1 MASELFE
8 DGLLRS
14 NLRKQAKAES
24 EQPGPAPDA
33 AEDPGAD
40 AMARQK
46 QELTNQAAGTVKEIE
61 SLRQRQRDLEREK
74 ETIEKAARRQESY
87 EDGKR
92 EMISRL
98 SHALVAIRKEQEEV
112 SRTAELLEATKIRF
126 ENSLEELRQINEE
139 QWPESEFA
147 VKVEEAMAVVEAA
160 RSTYDRS
167 QARLDAV
174 SWLRQSEKLAAGESP
189 VERLA
194 GRMQNRPGFG
204 YWLIVGIAVML
215 PLAVTAVALYVVNL
229 FVAP

>member
-1 MASELFE
+1 MAGELFE
-8 DGLLRS
+8 DGLLRT
-14 NLRKQAKAES
+14 NLRRQAKAES
-24 EQPGPAPDA
+24 AQPVA
-33 AEDPGAD
+33 AESPVEEPGAD

-46 QELTNQAAGTVKEIE
+46 RELTNQAAGALKEIE

-74 ETIEKAARRQESY
+74 DAIETAARRQESY

-92 EMISRL
+92 EMISKL

-112 SRTAELLEATKIRF
+112 SRTGELLEATKIRF
-126 ENSLEELRQINEE
+126 ENSLEELRRINEE
-139 QWPESEFA
+139 KWAESEFA

-174 SWLRQSEKLAAGESP
+174 SWLRQSEKLATGESP
-189 VERLA
+189 VDRLA
-194 GRMQNRPGFG
+194 DRMQRRPGFG
-204 YWLIVGIAVML
+204 YWLVVGLAVML
-215 PLAVTAVALYVVNL
+215 PLTVTIVVLYVINY